1 MSRGGDPF
9 RRSEE
14 ALAELLENSTPGSVL
29 PSEPALAKQFG
40 VSRATLRE
48 AMKGFEDRG
57 LIERRQGV
65 GTYVRPRVLDAGLE
79 ELVSIE
85 SMAAKAGLEVEM
97 GDSEIRYRP
106 AKEKEA
112 KLLGAENVVELSR
125 VILADGEP
133 VAYLIDTLGE
143 SLIPKS
149 VLEKEFHGSV
159 LDLLLERGELE
170 LEYSDS
176 EISATPASEDIARR
190 LVVPVGTVLML
201 FDADLYTREGEI
213 VDRSRSYFLPG
224 IFKFH
229 VVRRVGRGLGTAA

>member
-1 MSRGGDPF
+1 M
-9 RRSEE
+9 
-14 ALAELLENSTPGSVL
+14 
-29 PSEPALAKQFG
+29 
-40 VSRATLRE
+40 
-48 AMKGFEDRG
+48 
-57 LIERRQGV
+57 
-65 GTYVRPRVLDAGLE
+65 
-79 ELVSIE
+79 
-85 SMAAKAGLEVEM
+85 
-97 GDSEIRYRP
+97 
-106 AKEKEA
+106 
-112 KLLGAENVVELSR
+112 
-125 VILADGEP
+125 
-133 VAYLIDTLGE
+133 
-143 SLIPKS
+143 
-149 VLEKEFHGSV
+149 